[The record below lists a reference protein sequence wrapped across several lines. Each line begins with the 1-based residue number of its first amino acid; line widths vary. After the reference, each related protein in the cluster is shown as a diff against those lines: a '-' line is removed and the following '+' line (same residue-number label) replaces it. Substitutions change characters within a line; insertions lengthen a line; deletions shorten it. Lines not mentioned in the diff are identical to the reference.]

1 MGGSAIEPIKIA
13 DNETPNIFQ
22 TTQKSGLEFGGWYT
36 DAEYKNKY
44 EARPM
49 NGDLTLY
56 VRWLKR
62 VHIEAEQFDK
72 YIDVIFTH
80 EKKESVIELKLTVS
94 LKEEYRK
101 YTVFVAAHWQVD
113 YQKTDGSVGNELFKK
128 ATRIDTENDIFDT
141 TEILESSR
149 SFDATSW
156 ELNIINSA
164 AYMLVPENELQAK

>member
-1 MGGSAIEPIKIA
+1 
-13 DNETPNIFQ
+13 
-22 TTQKSGLEFGGWYT
+22 
-36 DAEYKNKY
+36 
-44 EARPM
+44 M

-56 VRWLKR
+56 ARWLKR

-72 YIDVIFTH
+72 YIDVTFTH

-128 ATRIDTENDIFDT
+128 ATRIDTKNNIFDT

-164 AYMLVPENELQAK
+164 AYILVPENELQAK